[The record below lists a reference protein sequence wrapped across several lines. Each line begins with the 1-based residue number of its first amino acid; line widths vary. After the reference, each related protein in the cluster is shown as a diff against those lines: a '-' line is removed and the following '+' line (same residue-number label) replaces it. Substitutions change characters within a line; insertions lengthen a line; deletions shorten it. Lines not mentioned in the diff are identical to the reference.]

1 MEDLTAK
8 VAVHEQQIRSLEARV
23 KAIEDLRESIGE
35 IKVAIERQTGNIDR
49 LAAIVESIG
58 ERQREHEGRLD
69 AIEQRPAERWET
81 IVKTVVT
88 CIVSALVGAAMA
100 GLIR

>member
-49 LAAIVESIG
+49 LAEIVGGIG
-58 ERQREHEGRLD
+58 ERQKEHEARIDL
-69 AIEQRPAERWET
+69 IEQRPAERWESV
-81 IVKTVVT
+81 VKTALT
-88 CIVSALVGAAMA
+88 CIVSALVGAVMA
-100 GLIR
+100 GLVH